1 MEWKG
6 VLAIS
11 KSFLCI
17 DLRVIWPMLLLTI
30 DTCVITI
37 YTPVLY
43 RYTLTSAIV
52 SPTRARHG
60 NRRLGVHLNA
70 GGGFR
75 PTCRRRSAAHDHR
88 IQALL
93 RRRLIGPQP
102 RPPGGHHRG
111 MSPPPTPPPPSVM
124 GVSPRRLAAA
134 IGKSRRDVTS
144 SSTMAASEG
153 GRDGDAGV
161 RGDSCRPSARR
172 NAAPGC
178 CWSALDK
185 SWEFSF
191 SEKKSA
197 SEIVA
202 YDSAFLFWIQLLLPS
217 LSFFDTTAVAS

>member
-1 MEWKG
+1 MHWFESHLTNVVAHNWHVCNNYLHACLIPLYADVSNSVTNPRAPWKPPPRRPPQRRRG
-6 VLAIS
+6 IPANMPPP
-11 KSFLCI
+11 
-17 DLRVIWPMLLLTI
+17 LRRAWPPYPST
-30 DTCVITI
+30 
-37 YTPVLY
+37 
-43 RYTLTSAIV
+43 TSAA
-52 SPTRARHG
+52 PH
-60 NRRLGVHLNA
+60 
-70 GGGFR
+70 R
-75 PTCRRRSAAHDHR
+75 PTTTTSGWTSSRYVA
-88 IQALL
+88 
-93 RRRLIGPQP
+93 
-102 RPPGGHHRG
+102 PPH
-111 MSPPPTPPPPSVM
+111 TPPPPSVM